1 MLIPCSILA
10 RYDTQE
16 YPKEFHRHI
25 GIKNTIWRLRLWYGG
40 DCKIC
45 LENRPGGGASVRL
58 ILPNERREF
67 GKKFDGENYREGEHK
82 DERVQPADG
91 RR

>member
-1 MLIPCSILA
+1 MRGNSHVRCEVGENLA
-10 RYDTQE
+10 ITSKDY
-16 YPKEFHRHI
+16 
-25 GIKNTIWRLRLWYGG
+25 LSL
-40 DCKIC
+40 C
-45 LENRPGGGASVRL
+45 L